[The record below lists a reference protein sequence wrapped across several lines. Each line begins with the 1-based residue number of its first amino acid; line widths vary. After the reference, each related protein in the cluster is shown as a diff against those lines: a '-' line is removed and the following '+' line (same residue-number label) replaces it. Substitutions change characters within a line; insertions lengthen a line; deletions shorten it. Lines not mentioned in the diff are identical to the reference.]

1 MPIPMAPRKPG
12 SRTTRQTK
20 TTPRFLRIRSSLF
33 APAILALALTA
44 CLAGPSRAD
53 TGFTNWIAS
62 FENVAAQS
70 GVSRSVYRAAFSGI
84 TEPDMEV
91 IEKANFQPEFQAK
104 VWDYL
109 DNRVNE
115 EQVAKGRQM
124 RAQYKSV
131 LDRIEQRYGV
141 DRDILLAIWSM
152 ETNYGQILTRTD
164 VMRSLPRSLATLA
177 YLDKSRAKFART
189 QLIAALKIV
198 QKGDIK
204 PNELISSWAGA
215 MGHTQFIPTSYLAYA
230 ADMDGDGH
238 ANIWESVPDAL
249 ATAAN
254 LLRKNGWQSGKTW
267 GYEVIAPDKAGSGR
281 RTLGQWQSLG
291 FKRPSGAGFASPGDN
306 ANLVQLAGAAGPSF
320 LMTKNFYVLKNY
332 NNADKYALA
341 VGLLADQIGGY
352 AGLYQDWPRGY
363 KPLSMAERYELQK
376 HLASRGLYD
385 GKIDGKIGSGSTSAI
400 MSLQGKAGMSQ
411 DGNASKAL
419 LDFLRQELRLE
430 PVGPNRS
437 TLTGAPATR

>member
-1 MPIPMAPRKPG
+1 ML
-12 SRTTRQTK
+12 RTTGRRPTRPGPMRA
-20 TTPRFLRIRSSLF
+20 TLSRAGLIRAGSALF
-33 APAILALALTA
+33 AIALTA
-44 CLAGPSRAD
+44 CLTTPSLAD
-53 TGFTNWIAS
+53 SGFVNWINS
-62 FENVAAQS
+62 FENVAAKS
-70 GVSRSVYRAAFSGI
+70 GVSRNVYQAAFAGI
-84 TEPDMEV
+84 TEPDPEV
-91 IEKANFQPEFQAK
+91 LEKARYQPEFQAK

-164 VMRSLPRSLATLA
+164 VMRNLPRSLATLA

-215 MGHTQFIPTSYLAYA
+215 MGHTQFIPTSYLAYGV
-230 ADMDGDGH
+230 DMDGDGH

-254 LLRKNGWQSGKTW
+254 LLRKNGWQTGRTW
-267 GYEVIAPDKAGSGR
+267 GYEVLAPGKSSSGR
-281 RTLGQWQSLG
+281 RSLAQWQGLG
-291 FKRPSGAGFASPGDN
+291 FKRPSGAGFAHAGDA
-306 ANLVQLAGAAGPSF
+306 ANLLQPAGSAGPAF

-400 MSLQGKAGMSQ
+400 MSLQGKAGLAQ
-411 DGNASKAL
+411 DGNASQAL
-419 LDFLRQELRLE
+419 LNFLRK
-430 PVGPNRS
+430 N
-437 TLTGAPATR
+437 

>member
-1 MPIPMAPRKPG
+1 ML
-12 SRTTRQTK
+12 RTTGRRLMRLGSTRARP
-20 TTPRFLRIRSSLF
+20 TSAVFSRARLIRAGSALF
-33 APAILALALTA
+33 AVALTA
-44 CLAGPSRAD
+44 CVTTPTLAD
-53 TGFTNWIAS
+53 TGFVNWINS
-62 FENVAAQS
+62 FENVAAKS
-70 GVSRSVYRAAFSGI
+70 GVSHSVYRAAFNGI
-84 TEPDMEV
+84 TEPDPEV
-91 IEKANFQPEFQAK
+91 LEKARYQPEFQAK

-115 EQVAKGRQM
+115 EQVTKGRQM

-164 VMRSLPRSLATLA
+164 VMRNLPRSLATLA

-215 MGHTQFIPTSYLAYA
+215 MGHTQFIPTSYLAYGV
-230 ADMDGDGH
+230 DMDGDGH

-254 LLRKNGWQSGKTW
+254 LLHKNGWQTGRTW
-267 GYEVIAPDKAGSGR
+267 GYEVVAPGKSASGR
-281 RTLGQWQSLG
+281 RSLAQWQSLG
-291 FKRPSGAGFASPGDN
+291 FKRPSGAGFAHAGDA
-306 ANLVQLAGAAGPSF
+306 ANLLQPAGSAGPAF

-363 KPLSMAERYELQK
+363 KPLSMSERYELQK

-400 MSLQGKAGMSQ
+400 MSLQGKAGMAQ

-419 LDFLRQELRLE
+419 LDFLRK
-430 PVGPNRS
+430 N
-437 TLTGAPATR
+437 

>member
-1 MPIPMAPRKPG
+1 ML
-12 SRTTRQTK
+12 RTTGRRLMRLGSTRARP
-20 TTPRFLRIRSSLF
+20 TSAVFSRAGLIRAGSALF
-33 APAILALALTA
+33 AVALTA
-44 CLAGPSRAD
+44 CVTTPTLAD
-53 TGFTNWIAS
+53 TGFMNWINS
-62 FENVAAQS
+62 FENVAAKS
-70 GVSRSVYRAAFSGI
+70 GVSHSVYRAAFNGI
-84 TEPDMEV
+84 TEPDPEV
-91 IEKANFQPEFQAK
+91 LEKARYQPEFQAK

-164 VMRSLPRSLATLA
+164 VMRNLPRSLATLA
-177 YLDKSRAKFART
+177 YLDNSRAKFART

-215 MGHTQFIPTSYLAYA
+215 MGHTQFIPTSYLAYGV
-230 ADMDGDGH
+230 DMDGDGH

-254 LLRKNGWQSGKTW
+254 LLHKNGWQTSRTW
-267 GYEVIAPDKAGSGR
+267 GYEVVAPGKSASGR
-281 RTLGQWQSLG
+281 RSLAQWQSLG
-291 FKRPSGAGFASPGDN
+291 FKRPSGAGFAHAGDA
-306 ANLVQLAGAAGPSF
+306 ANLLQPAGSAGPAF

-363 KPLSMAERYELQK
+363 KPLSMSERYELQK

-400 MSLQGKAGMSQ
+400 MSLQGKAGMAQ

-419 LDFLRQELRLE
+419 LDFLRK
-430 PVGPNRS
+430 N
-437 TLTGAPATR
+437 

>member
-1 MPIPMAPRKPG
+1 MLQTTGRRPTRPG
-12 SRTTRQTK
+12 ATRATL
-20 TTPRFLRIRSSLF
+20 LRAGLIRAGSAF
-33 APAILALALTA
+33 FALALTA
-44 CLAGPSRAD
+44 CLTTPSLADAG
-53 TGFTNWIAS
+53 FVNWINS
-62 FENVAAQS
+62 FESVAAKS
-70 GVSRSVYRAAFSGI
+70 GVSHNVYRAAFAGI
-84 TEPDMEV
+84 TEPDPEV
-91 IEKANFQPEFQAK
+91 LEKAHYQPEFQAK

-164 VMRSLPRSLATLA
+164 VMRNLPRSLATLA

-215 MGHTQFIPTSYLAYA
+215 MGHTQFIPTSYLAYGV
-230 ADMDGDGH
+230 DMDGDGH

-254 LLRKNGWQSGKTW
+254 LLHKNGWQTGRTW
-267 GYEVIAPDKAGSGR
+267 GYEVVAPGKSYSGR
-281 RTLGQWQSLG
+281 RTLAQWQGLG
-291 FKRPSGAGFASPGDN
+291 FKRPSGAGFAHAGDA
-306 ANLVQLAGAAGPSF
+306 ANLLQPAGGAGPAF

-363 KPLSMAERYELQK
+363 KPLSMSERYELQK

-400 MSLQGKAGMSQ
+400 MSLQGKAGLAQ

-419 LDFLRQELRLE
+419 LDFLRK
-430 PVGPNRS
+430 N
-437 TLTGAPATR
+437 